1 MLKLRKKPMLSNE
14 AYPTN
19 FPNLRQCSSEA
30 ASKQRTNPK
39 DRRAVIAERDEE
51 VSGGRLVETVVGL
64 LYSTLGLRLLTT
76 VFVRKS
82 KLALAMML

>member
-1 MLKLRKKPMLSNE
+1 MLKLKLRKKPMLSNE
-14 AYPTN
+14 AYPTI

-51 VSGGRLVETVVGL
+51 VSGGSRDDNTILCIRPTSL
-64 LYSTLGLRLLTT
+64 NDCRCASLNLRLH
-76 VFVRKS
+76 F
-82 KLALAMML
+82 ALN